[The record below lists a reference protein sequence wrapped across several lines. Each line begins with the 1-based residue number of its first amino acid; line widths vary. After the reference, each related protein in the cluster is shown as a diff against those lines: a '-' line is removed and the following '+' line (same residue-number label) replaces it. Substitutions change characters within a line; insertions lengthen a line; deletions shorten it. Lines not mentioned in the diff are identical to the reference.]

1 MSVYIQEGQRVLDIV
16 NGENATMSKAQKR
29 AVETASL
36 NQTEGSPADIST
48 ADGAKVLNNLDKLAK
63 DYNNLTTKN
72 RKSFLND
79 VAEALGAKKHG
90 SNSQYATFETK
101 NGQTITIRLANVF
114 TVLTEMNNRSDEV
127 FADFYSNRKASSTA
141 RQTHSEE
148 AQADIDNALSAAKV
162 GINSELSS
170 NKKDNSV
177 REHRVYHGTGAD
189 FDAFHNA
196 KVSTF
201 DNHGE
206 DNGISI
212 VVSHRAN
219 QGVTNDGQAHVVE
232 YYYPE
237 TGLRRA
243 DGKPLADIVRAI
255 KQSLYSG
262 EFYDT
267 TGLAE
272 RTEVNAEQ
280 IRLHEVKFFRTA
292 DGEAYGFVKDGKIY
306 LDPRIAGAQTAVHEY
321 THLWA
326 EALRQSEPEKWKE
339 IADVLQND
347 KSVAPLIEQVKKNYP
362 ELSGDDLIDELLA
375 HYSGKRGAERLNAA
389 ADKIE
394 KQNGG
399 VFGKAEAISAIESTM
414 PDIFSLFRRKTA
426 VTLYGIRQLNLRT
439 GNEGQAHYYAR
450 KNYG

>member
-1 MSVYIQEGQRVLDIV
+1 
-16 NGENATMSKAQKR
+16 MSKAQKR

-63 DYNNLTTKN
+63 DYDNLTTNN

-79 VAEALGAKKHG
+79 VAKALGAKKHG

-101 NGQTITIRLANVF
+101 NGQTVTIRLAN
-114 TVLTEMNNRSDEV
+114 
-127 FADFYSNRKASSTA
+127 
-141 RQTHSEE
+141 
-148 AQADIDNALSAAKV
+148 
-162 GINSELSS
+162 
-170 NKKDNSV
+170 
-177 REHRVYHGTGAD
+177 
-189 FDAFHNA
+189 HNA

-212 VVSHRAN
+212 VVSKRSN
-219 QGVTNDGQAHVVE
+219 NGITNDGKAHVVE
-232 YYYPE
+232 FFYPE
-237 TGLRRA
+237 IGLRKA

-280 IRLHEVKFFRTA
+280 IRLHEVKFFRTES
-292 DGEAYGFVKDGKIY
+292 GEAYGFVKDGKIY

-347 KSVAPLIEQVKKNYP
+347 KSVTPLMEQVKKNYP
-362 ELSGDDLIDELLA
+362 ELSGDDLIDELLIV
-375 HYSGKRGAERLNAA
+375 SGASLPS
-389 ADKIE
+389 
-394 KQNGG
+394 
-399 VFGKAEAISAIESTM
+399 VISVS
-414 PDIFSLFRRKTA
+414 
-426 VTLYGIRQLNLRT
+426 
-439 GNEGQAHYYAR
+439 
-450 KNYG
+450 